1 MCDILFLVKQGDNTM
16 GFFKQKTNILFLFII
31 FLLVACL
38 SGVSYFAYDKYT
50 DYTAVSNSLSS
61 NSTALEDAQKK
72 IDELTA
78 KIAEYDA
85 NVALSEQEKAELN
98 SQLQSA
104 LDEKARLEQE
114 NSSLKT
120 EIEQLRAQK
129 RREELQKAIAL
140 KNINQAD
147 TTDSGICYLTFDDG
161 PSDNTL
167 KILDIL
173 DAYGIKATF
182 FVIGTS
188 KVQYMPQ
195 IVNRG
200 HAIGLHSTSHK
211 YDVIYK
217 DINSYLADIQQISD
231 IVYNATGVRSNIMR
245 FPGGSSNKVSAQYC
259 TGIMTELTQLMPSLG
274 YSYFDWNVTSGDAA
288 ANNVPAQKIANTVL
302 GNAQGK
308 KSICVLMHDNGAKG
322 TTVEALPAI
331 IEGLDAMGFRFA
343 PLTAETFGF
352 HQKVNN

>member
-1 MCDILFLVKQGDNTM
+1 M

-38 SGVSYFAYDKYT
+38 SGVSYFAYAKHSEYVT
-50 DYTAVSNSLSS
+50 VSASLSD
-61 NSTALEDAQKK
+61 NSTALEEAQKK
-72 IDELTA
+72 IDDLTA

-85 NVALSEQEKAELN
+85 GVVKSEQEKAELN
-98 SQLQSA
+98 SQLQA
-104 LDEKARLEQE
+104 LLDEKAKLEQE
-114 NSSLKT
+114 NSSLKS
-120 EIEQLRAQK
+120 EIEQLKAEK
-129 RREELQKAIAL
+129 RREELQKSIAL
-140 KNINQAD
+140 KNVNQAD
-147 TTDSGICYLTFDDG
+147 TAEGGICYLTFDDG

-182 FVIGTS
+182 FVVGTA
-188 KVQYMPQ
+188 KKEYMPQ

-200 HAIGLHSTSHK
+200 HAIGLHSTTHK

-231 IVYNATGVRSNIMR
+231 IVYNATGVRSNIIR
-245 FPGGSSNKVSAQYC
+245 FPGGSSNMVSAQYC
-259 TGIMTELTQLMPSLG
+259 KGLMTDLTVRMPSLG
-274 YSYFDWNVTSGDAA
+274 YSYYDWNVSSGDASA
-288 ANNVPAQKIANTVL
+288 ARVPAATIVNNVLNGAK
-302 GNAQGK
+302 GK
-308 KSICVLMHDNGAKG
+308 NSICVLMHDTSAKS

-343 PLTAETFGF
+343 PLTAEVFGF
-352 HQKVNN
+352 HQRVNN